1 MILKLNN
8 KRLILV
14 KNVDMN
20 KILLSNKVSFSK
32 KGFKYF
38 MGYTDAEEM
47 CISLKNESI
56 KKVFWQNSIYVF
68 FDKRWWVIRK
78 I

>member
-1 MILKLNN
+1 
-8 KRLILV
+8 
-14 KNVDMN
+14 MN

-68 FDKRWWVIRK
+68 FDKR
-78 I
+78 